1 MKTNQLLN
9 ESGLISRLDSRIL
22 ELDIKGIADNS
33 SDVEK
38 GFVFVAIKGFEID
51 GHGFIDQAIEKGAAL
66 VIGEQEI
73 TRLGVPYL
81 QVENSRNALGILAR
95 NFYGRP
101 SDQKIMIGIT
111 GTNGKTTTSY
121 MLQHFLESNGMSCSV
136 IGTNQNII
144 NGEKMKS
151 SNTTPNSL
159 ALHKLLTLSQD
170 EVVIMEVSSHGLA
183 QYRLEGIEFDY
194 GLFLNLH
201 HEHLDYHSSME
212 EYFQAKLTMFNQMK
226 EHGIAVVNTD
236 NEWGRKLC
244 GILQTKGKPI
254 YAIGTSTEC
263 NLRVAKFHSLSS
275 TMRVIE
281 SNETYQMVA
290 AMTGMHNM
298 YNTLMAYGTSLLL
311 GIPKEKLLN
320 SIHHFKG
327 VDGRFEIT
335 KLAKGSIVI
344 VDYAHT
350 PDAISYCLETAKS
363 QGAQRITHIFGF
375 RGNRDASKRKHML
388 SISAEMSDR
397 YILTLDDLNN
407 VSPGDMLEVLNQLNE
422 TYGNSKG
429 SIVPDRTLAI
439 QQAIHESKEGDWIV
453 ITGKGHEKYQQTFH
467 LPTDS
472 DRETVNYIIKQN

>member
-1 MKTNQLLN
+1 MKINQLLN
-9 ESGLISRLDSRIL
+9 ESGLISRLDSNIV
-22 ELDIKGIADNS
+22 EIDIKGIADNS
-33 SDVEK
+33 RDVEK
-38 GFVFVAIKGFEID
+38 GFVFVAIKGFETD
-51 GHGFIDQAIEKGAAL
+51 GHGFIDQAIEKGAVL
-66 VIGEQEI
+66 VIGEQE
-73 TRLGVPYL
+73 TTQLNVPYL
-81 QVENSRNALGILAR
+81 QVENSRKTLGIMAS
-95 NFYGRP
+95 NFYGHL

-121 MLQHFLESNGMSCSV
+121 MLQHFLESNGMTCSV
-136 IGTNQNII
+136 IGTIQNII

-151 SNTTPNSL
+151 CNTTPSSL
-159 ALHKLLTLSQD
+159 ALHKLLTLSRD
-170 EVVIMEVSSHGLA
+170 DVIIMEVSSHGLA
-183 QYRLEGIEFDY
+183 QNRLEGIEFDY

-201 HEHLDYHSSME
+201 HEHLDYHGSME
-212 EYFQAKLTMFNQMK
+212 EYFQAKLLMFNQLK
-226 EHGIAVVNTD
+226 EHGTAVVNLD

-244 GILQTKGKPI
+244 DILQTKGETV
-254 YAIGTSTEC
+254 YTIGKSNES
-263 NLRVAKFHSLSS
+263 NLRIAEFNSLSS
-275 TMRVIE
+275 TMNVIE
-281 SNETYQMVA
+281 RNETYQLGS
-290 AMTGMHNM
+290 AMNGIHNM
-298 YNTLMAYGTSLLL
+298 YNTLMAYGTSKLL
-311 GIPKEKLLN
+311 GVSKEKLFD
-320 SIHHFKG
+320 SVQHFKG
-327 VDGRFEIT
+327 VDGRFEMT
-335 KLAKGSIVI
+335 KLANGATVI

-350 PDAISYCLETAKS
+350 PDAIAYCLETAKL
-363 QGAQRITHIFGF
+363 QGAERITHIFGF